1 MKARAHS
8 VWQPQ
13 IAFTICVQP
22 GSEGCLRGSEQ
33 NNLEIKASSC
43 HLLFSFPSLRPLMVH
58 AVCLLFHHLSSCLL
72 SLSLPSLS
80 AADLLV
86 TLFCIFSP
94 AACAGYPVWSNI
106 PGGDRSK
113 LPGKFVIFI
122 KCVYFFPLF
131 SCCWCGGFCCCGS
144 SVLRNITSVPMFRHC
159 VTSAWNSSEGLNN
172 RLLGLQPEPPF
183 EETHLCSEI
192 TFMFSKYGWRKWN
205 QFMWCSSFFTR
216 DVCFGVNMSFSV
228 IAADIWWLLLHM
240 RYINHWEKSM
250 LVSVSVCVSV

>member
-1 MKARAHS
+1 MSLVAMMHLIVFSASYAMSVEFKMPCQVKCSSTFRLEIPAFCSVPLCLAVYETRAHS

-43 HLLFSFPSLRPLMVH
+43 HLLFSFPSLHPLMVH

-80 AADLLV
+80 AADMLV

-122 KCVYFFPLF
+122 LNVSIF
-131 SCCWCGGFCCCGS
+131 SRCFLVVVVVVVVVIFVVVVHPYSGT
-144 SVLRNITSVPMFRHC
+144 LRLCQCSDTVWHPHEI
-159 VTSAWNSSEGLNN
+159 
-172 RLLGLQPEPPF
+172 LQ
-183 EETHLCSEI
+183 
-192 TFMFSKYGWRKWN
+192 R
-205 QFMWCSSFFTR
+205 
-216 DVCFGVNMSFSV
+216 V
-228 IAADIWWLLLHM
+228 
-240 RYINHWEKSM
+240 
-250 LVSVSVCVSV
+250 